1 MKYRMKAIIAFL
13 VIAFISPISI
23 AGDKYKPLR
32 EISPYATIPTIP
44 TIASTTNETS
54 DPIVLPEDVIDKAIK
69 TPQKNEGVELQKIPT
84 VQEAQLAKEI
94 DNIFSEKKVEVKKPV
109 THKAKERAKKR
120 KKRQTKVKTVRDN
133 VYIVPENAAEKR

>member
-13 VIAFISPISI
+13 IIAFISPIAI

-32 EISPYATIPTIP
+32 EISPYATITTIP
-44 TIASTTNETS
+44 TITSTANETS

-69 TPQKNEGVELQKIPT
+69 TPQKNEEVQLQKIPT
-84 VQEAQLAKEI
+84 VQETQMAKEI
-94 DNIFSEKKVEVKKPV
+94 DNIFSEKNVEVKKPM

-133 VYIVPENAAEKR
+133 VYVIPEKQ